1 MEKRKVVIVG
11 GSHAGHEAAIE
22 LMDKYKDVDVALY
35 ESDEFVSF
43 MSQGKQF
50 YLKNRSYA

>member
-35 ESDEFVSF
+35 EVMSSF
-43 MSQGKQF
+43 PLCRRASNF
-50 YLKNRSYA
+50 T